1 MSKLLLRQISKN
13 LTLLYNDKCKTFKKK
28 KKVLKCHL
36 KTFNSFF
43 KTHSLKKFKGQTA

>member
-13 LTLLYNDKCKTFKKK
+13 LTLLYNDKYKTFFK

-43 KTHSLKKFKGQTA
+43 KTHSLKNFKGQTA